1 MEVAYSHAQNQRLLK
16 QRNLLLLAA
25 SALAVL
31 AAILLL
37 IGFSR
42 DREVVLQPVLRSPLT
57 ISSAGVSREYLE
69 LITRDVVVLTL
80 DRPIAEAPAIPA
92 FAKAVKRDE
101 RTLEITYDR
110 DRVTAGQVLAMV
122 QQQGFAIEDVTTR
135 EADLEDVFVQL
146 TSRDAA
152 LGI

>member
-80 DRPIAEAPAIPA
+80 AR
-92 FAKAVKRDE
+92 
-101 RTLEITYDR
+101 
-110 DRVTAGQVLAMV
+110 
-122 QQQGFAIEDVTTR
+122 
-135 EADLEDVFVQL
+135 
-146 TSRDAA
+146 
-152 LGI
+152 